1 MTTIAQ
7 QEFALIQGAAANDF
21 PLVKAFADSFSS
33 PTTTIAQ
40 AVGLLQTAVA
50 QAQDPDTIAGLQSLA
65 SAWYAY
71 IGSVKTLQSQVNA
84 KQATPWVDPATI
96 VSASSA
102 SSTSSSSQSS
112 GS

>member
-7 QEFALIQGAAANDF
+7 QELALTQGAAANDF

-33 PTTTIAQ
+33 QTTTIAQ

-50 QAQDPDTIAGLQSLA
+50 QAQDPDTIAALNGLA
-65 SAWYAY
+65 SAWFGY
-71 IGSVKTLQSQVNA
+71 IASVKTVQAEVNA

-96 VSASSA
+96 VPPAPP
-102 SSTSSSSQSS
+102 TTP
-112 GS
+112 